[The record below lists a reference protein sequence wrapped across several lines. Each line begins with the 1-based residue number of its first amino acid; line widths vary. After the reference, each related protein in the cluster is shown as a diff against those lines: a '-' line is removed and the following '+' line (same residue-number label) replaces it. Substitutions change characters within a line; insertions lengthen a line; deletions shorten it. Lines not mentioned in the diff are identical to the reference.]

1 MSNSSTLSRARADLI
16 LLAVALIWGS
26 AFVAQNLGM
35 QAVGPFTFTSARF
48 LLGALIVL
56 PFAWRECRQLRAAGV
71 SFDLH
76 DLLSWVGLGSLLF
89 FGAAFQQIGMVTTS
103 VTNASFFTSLYTP
116 LVPLLGWLLFR
127 HAPHWSIWPA
137 ALACMIGTF
146 LLGGGELSL
155 LNSGDLWVIFSTL
168 FWGGHVLLVGHVAAR
183 RGAPLTVA
191 VAQFIVCAVLAGGW
205 ALHAET
211 VSLQGLVNGAGAIA
225 YTGVFSVGI
234 AFTLQVVAQRH
245 THASDS
251 AILLS
256 SETLF
261 GALAGAL
268 WLGETMNAIR
278 LCGAALIFGAI
289 MAVQLLPLWLASRV
303 AVVPDPA

>member
-1 MSNSSTLSRARADLI
+1 MPNSSAMSRTRADLI
-16 LLAVALIWGS
+16 LLLVALIWGS

-71 SFDLH
+71 KFDRQ
-76 DLLSWVGLGSLLF
+76 DFLSWLGLGSLLF

-116 LVPLLGWLLFR
+116 LVPLLGWLLWR
-127 HAPHWSIWPA
+127 HAPHWSVWPA
-137 ALACMIGTF
+137 ALACMIGTL
-146 LLGGGELSL
+146 LLGGGAMSL
-155 LNSGDLWVIFSTL
+155 LNAGDLWVILSAL
-168 FWGGHVLLVGHVAAR
+168 FWGGHVLFVGQIAQR

-191 VAQFIVCAVLAGGW
+191 VAQFLVCGVLAGAW

-211 VSLQGLVNGAGAIA
+211 VAWQGLLNGAGAIA

-245 THASDS
+245 TRASDA

-268 WLGETMNAIR
+268 WLGESMNAIR
-278 LCGAALIFGAI
+278 LCGAVLIFSAI
-289 MAVQLLPLWLASRV
+289 LAVQLIPMWQAGRPAAEPAS
-303 AVVPDPA
+303 